1 MNLVTLS
8 PWDLTW
14 AALAV
19 LALAALSLR
28 EGLGVERPLLIA
40 AARMAVQLIVIGY
53 VLKAL
58 FTTVNPLLIG
68 GLALVMVGM
77 AGYEV
82 RGRLKKRLT
91 GPRGRWLA
99 TGPLFLSCFA
109 VTLFALTAVVGAE
122 PWYHP
127 RYAIPLLGMM
137 LGNGMSGVAL
147 VLNHLLAT
155 VPTRRDEIEQRLMLG
170 ETRDQA
176 MHEIRKEA
184 MHTGTIPLINAMTAA
199 GIISLPGVMTG
210 QILAGAPPVE
220 AVRFQLLIMFLI
232 AAASGF
238 AQVMALKLAVTRL
251 FDERG
256 RLRLDR
262 LG

>member
-1 MNLVTLS
+1 MNLITLS
-8 PWDLTW
+8 PWDLGW

-19 LALAALSLR
+19 LVLAAISLR
-28 EGLGVERPLLIA
+28 EGLGIERTLLVA
-40 AARMAVQLIVIGY
+40 AVRMAVQLILVGY

-58 FTTVNPLLIG
+58 FTTVNPWLIG
-68 GLALVMVGM
+68 ALALAMVGM

-82 RGRLKKRLT
+82 RARLKRKLV
-91 GPRGRWLA
+91 GPWGRWLA
-99 TGPLFLSCFA
+99 TGPLFLSSFA
-109 VTLFALTAVVGAE
+109 VTLFALLAVVGAE

-155 VPTRRDEIEQRLMLG
+155 VPARRDEIEQRLMLG

-176 MHEIRKEA
+176 MHDIRREA
-184 MHTGTIPLINAMTAA
+184 MHAATIPLINAMTAA

-232 AAASGF
+232 AAGSGF
-238 AQVMALKLAVTRL
+238 AQVMALKLTVARL
-251 FDERG
+251 FDARG

-262 LG
+262 MG